1 MNLSDEEIENLINQY
16 DKEARAI
23 KEESIRITW
32 WMRGGINYDQAMA
45 LSLYE
50 REIVNKIIKE
60 NMEATKQSGMPFF

>member
-1 MNLSDEEIENLINQY
+1 LNLSDEEIENLINQY

>member
-60 NMEATKQSGMPFF
+60 NMEATKSSGMPFF